1 MGQGV
6 DPKQARKSQCCTF
19 CRQEKNSLLLC
30 SSCNVVKY
38 CGKNCQSH
46 HWPEHKI
53 ICKAIVS
60 LSSQNGTIADQK
72 TMFVSHATPQQH
84 MSIAKLVGEKC
95 TVHIKLEGL
104 KMQGL
109 WDTGAQV
116 SVISME
122 QAQRYFPNKPIR
134 KIEELIQKEG
144 NVTLVAANGT
154 SIPYAGWI
162 ELKLELMSDIPEKR
176 CVLVPFLVTKGAID
190 VPIIGFNVICEL
202 TRSKS
207 GTIEADNRDLL
218 KEIET
223 SFPTLK
229 DGQSQAFVNIIKEC
243 TEKDYVCTVKT
254 NKKDI
259 MIPKQSSV
267 LVPCRGNG
275 GFVPNSMLAMF
286 EPELNQYLP
295 DGLRTTETL
304 VSLKSGTTQ
313 RLQISIENSTDH
325 DIHLRNR
332 TVLGR
337 VQLIQS
343 VTAIESRDEKTQ
355 DSTNSKTT
363 DQRVSHHEKE
373 KNFVPNVKLGEL
385 SEEQKTV
392 VMNMLQEESESFAA
406 NSSDIGI
413 ASGLEM
419 EINLDDKRPVQKNY
433 VAVPRPLYGEVKAY
447 IEDLL
452 NKQFI
457 RQSKSAWSS
466 PVVCVRKKDGTLRL
480 CVDYRGLN
488 SKTIKDRHP
497 LPRIQETLDNLGGSQ
512 WFTVLDQGKAYH
524 QGFIKPEHRNLT
536 AFITP
541 WGLFEWNRIP
551 FGLMNAPAAFQWH
564 MEDILRDLRDQIV
577 IPYLDDL
584 IIFSKTFDEHVQHVT
599 AVLRRL
605 REHGIK
611 LKGPKCELFMKEVKF
626 LGRVVSADGYK
637 MDESNVNAV
646 TNLLNRAPRTVG
658 DVRKM
663 LGLLSYYRRSIPSFA
678 QNAKPLYDLLVAPT
692 ESNVKMKTSNG
703 QLHSNA
709 EIKWTEECQNALE
722 CIVDLLIKPPLLAY
736 PDPQKPYILHTDA
749 SQEGLGAVLYQ
760 RQQGKLRVIAYASR
774 TLSSSEKRYHL
785 HSGKLEFLALKW
797 SVTEQFKDY
806 LYYAPSFRVYTDNNP
821 LTYVMSTAKLNAT
834 GIRWVGELADYNFTI
849 HYRPGKKNG
858 DADGLSRMPLE
869 IDELIRE
876 CTEEANNDII
886 HATVQSM
893 QCYDQ
898 SVNWMTAMGR
908 VNSVTELE
916 AEKNNSDQKN
926 DSNKIDMLKHQMED
940 SDIAA
945 VLRWKR
951 NDAKPPPDVIRPQSH
966 TTKRLIYDW
975 SKLFIDKDGL
985 LRRKCGNK
993 TQIILPKSLQSMV
1006 LHELHDEMGHVGAEK
1021 VLLLTR
1027 DRFFWPH
1034 MQRDIEF
1041 YVNKKCRCI
1050 KQKKP
1055 VMHQREPLKPIITS
1069 APFELISIDF
1079 MHLERSSGGY
1089 KYILVVVDHFTR
1101 YAQAYPTRDKSAK
1114 TAAERLFNDFF
1125 MRFGFAERIHHDQ
1138 GGEFQNQLFDQLEHL
1153 CRMNKSRTTPY
1164 HPQGNGK
1171 AERFNRTLLG
1181 MLRTLP
1187 EGFKSKWKDH
1197 LPKIVHAYN
1206 CAPHEATGYSPFHL
1220 LFGRSPRLP
1229 IDLIFQTQRS
1239 TETKNYKG
1247 YVDQW
1252 KSAMQEAYDLVMKH
1266 NGKAASNYKKQHD
1279 KKIKTSTLAA
1289 GDRVLVRNLSERGGP
1304 GKIRS
1309 YWEDK
1314 IHSVIRRIGEDSPV
1328 YEIKPEKGDGRTRVL
1343 HRTLLL
1349 PCDYLEMEETHQAG
1363 TVHRN
1368 NENRRVQRKAD
1379 FKQAEPSQ
1387 YDSEY
1392 DSEEDIPQFNPRDLQ
1407 RFEERIGMP
1416 DAHESIQESTRQEQ
1430 DQYVHENIDAGDRSI
1445 ADEISEQSLNSL
1457 LPPEHD
1463 QVSEGIV
1470 SSSDQFSS
1478 IGEQVQEHQN
1488 ERPTRNRQP
1497 PMRLTYNEL
1506 GNPQLQQQYAVNHV
1520 YPGVNPAMKPNGHRL
1535 NPFATSFVPQQYMR
1549 QIVVRPMFYP
1559 MQWYPQAN
1567 VRPLIY

>member
-497 LPRIQETLDNLGGSQ
+497 LPRIQETLDNLG
-512 WFTVLDQGKAYH
+512 
-524 QGFIKPEHRNLT
+524 
-536 AFITP
+536 
-541 WGLFEWNRIP
+541 
-551 FGLMNAPAAFQWH
+551 NAPAAFQRH

-626 LGRVVSADGYK
+626 LGRVVS
-637 MDESNVNAV
+637 
-646 TNLLNRAPRTVG
+646 
-658 DVRKM
+658 
-663 LGLLSYYRRSIPSFA
+663 
-678 QNAKPLYDLLVAPT
+678 
-692 ESNVKMKTSNG
+692 
-703 QLHSNA
+703 
-709 EIKWTEECQNALE
+709 E

-1069 APFELISIDF
+1069 APFGLISIDF
-1079 MHLERSSGGY
+1079 MHLERSSGGCE
-1089 KYILVVVDHFTR
+1089 YILVVVDHFTR

-1164 HPQGNGK
+1164 HLQGNGK

-1392 DSEEDIPQFNPRDLQ
+1392 DSEEDVPQFNPRDLQ

-1416 DAHESIQESTRQEQ
+1416 DADESIQESTRQEQ
-1430 DQYVHENIDAGDRSI
+1430 DQYVHENVDAGDRSI

-1535 NPFATSFVPQQYMR
+1535 NPFATSFVPQQYIR